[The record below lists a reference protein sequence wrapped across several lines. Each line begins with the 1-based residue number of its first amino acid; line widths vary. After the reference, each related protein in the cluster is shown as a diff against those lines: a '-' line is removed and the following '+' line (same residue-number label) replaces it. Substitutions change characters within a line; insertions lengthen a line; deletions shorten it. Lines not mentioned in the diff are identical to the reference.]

1 MGNRVYF
8 NRAQMEAMAVGAHEE
23 YIIGGRGLGKSE
35 GFDARNLL
43 RNAQAMPRSTG
54 ALLSPSY
61 SKLKTQTFPA
71 IANALARW
79 GYIMG
84 THYVVGVQPPRDLHY
99 APPRYRPQKA
109 ENVIQF
115 YNGTVVQMVSFDRAM
130 SANSMSLDWV
140 IGPEAKFLPYD
151 RLRDELIPAIRGG
164 RQFYGACPWHGGQCY
179 STDMPTGARGRW
191 ILDKAK
197 DMDEDKILYIK
208 LLYLDYM
215 EAVRQWGRAHGETA
229 ARRARLDAAR
239 REAVFFAVYTALDNL
254 EVLGEEWFR
263 AQRRNL
269 REGVF
274 NSSIMS
280 REGTEIAS
288 RWYAALEEDT
298 HCYRAESTG
307 FAEAAPFGLEGNR
320 RDCRW
325 DGDLA
330 PGVPLLIALDYNTA
344 ISTMV
349 VGQRIGD
356 ELRTLKSLFVKN
368 PSKLR
373 DLIGA
378 FGRYYRYHSARD
390 VYFYYDHTAV
400 WTSSVT
406 NESQAEAVMGFLR
419 EEGFNPV
426 GQYLGQAEKHASK
439 FAHIN
444 AALGGMGEYPRLRFN
459 EENCE
464 TLIAAMLRAQLKKG
478 APGGG
483 AKNKSN
489 EKTPDTPENP
499 DELKTHITDAWDTLF
514 MGGVFQPPGGGGG
527 GVVSAFI

>member
-1 MGNRVYF
+1 MGPRGERNR
-8 NRAQMEAMAVGAHEE
+8 
-23 YIIGGRGLGKSE
+23 
-35 GFDARNLL
+35 
-43 RNAQAMPRSTG
+43 
-54 ALLSPSY
+54 
-61 SKLKTQTFPA
+61 
-71 IANALARW
+71 
-79 GYIMG
+79 
-84 THYVVGVQPPRDLHY
+84 
-99 APPRYRPQKA
+99 
-109 ENVIQF
+109 
-115 YNGTVVQMVSFDRAM
+115 
-130 SANSMSLDWV
+130 
-140 IGPEAKFLPYD
+140 
-151 RLRDELIPAIRGG
+151 
-164 RQFYGACPWHGGQCY
+164 
-179 STDMPTGARGRW
+179 
-191 ILDKAK
+191 
-197 DMDEDKILYIK
+197 
-208 LLYLDYM
+208 
-215 EAVRQWGRAHGETA
+215 
-229 ARRARLDAAR
+229 
-239 REAVFFAVYTALDNL
+239 
-254 EVLGEEWFR
+254 
-263 AQRRNL
+263 

-274 NSSIMS
+274 SSSIMS
-280 REGTEIAS
+280 REGTEVAS
-288 RWYAALEEDT
+288 RWYAALEEEA
-298 HCYRAESTG
+298 HCYRAEATG

-325 DGDLA
+325 DGDLV
-330 PGVPLLIALDYNTA
+330 PGVPLLVALDYNTA
-344 ISTMV
+344 ISTMA
-349 VGQRIGD
+349 VGQRVGD
-356 ELRTLKSLFVKN
+356 ELRTLKAMYVKN

-419 EEGFNPV
+419 AEGFNPV
-426 GQYLGQAEKHASK
+426 GVYLGQAEKHASK

-514 MGGVFQPPGGGGG
+514 MGGVFHPPGGGGD